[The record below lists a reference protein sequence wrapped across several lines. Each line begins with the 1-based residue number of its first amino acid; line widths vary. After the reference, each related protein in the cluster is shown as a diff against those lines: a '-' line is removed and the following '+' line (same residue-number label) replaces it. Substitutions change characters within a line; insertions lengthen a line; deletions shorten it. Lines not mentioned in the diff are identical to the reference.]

1 MRYTCKKSLSKV
13 WVLTFIVLGL
23 LLETGCITYSRH
35 AIPADRLPPE
45 LRLCEKGC
53 RIPVNLALL
62 SQSPPRSYVIGP
74 GDILS
79 VYIRG
84 LLPPNVDDQTPILQN
99 NVALQNEYYP
109 PTGVVIGPTAGV
121 PLEVADDGT
130 IPVPVVG
137 AVEVKG
143 LTIQQAADKLIK
155 VVVEKKVVLKDRE
168 YLYVNLVRPRV
179 HRVMIVREEVKSD
192 APTLLFRNTS
202 IAARRGSA
210 RIVDLPAF
218 ENDILHALTA
228 SGGMPGSDAMNEV
241 WVLRRGQ
248 RGDLATDEVWNNIQ
262 SGAADAAD
270 IVSCCPD
277 GATAKR
283 IPLWTRGGCTPCFS
297 QDDVILQ
304 DGDIVYLPERK
315 QEVFYTAGLINGAE
329 IPLPRDHDIDILE
342 AVSIANSSVG
352 GPGGAGGQVF
362 RAGAGP
368 GNIIPPTRAVVLRKM
383 ANGEQVAIRV
393 DLERAPRDVK
403 QRIIIHPGDYIMLY
417 YKPGETFTNAA
428 LNFVNFSYLI
438 GGNNNP

>member
-1 MRYTCKKSLSKV
+1 MRHSCKKTISKV
-13 WVLTFIVLGL
+13 WVLAAIGIGL
-23 LLETGCITYSRH
+23 LFETGCITYSHH

-62 SQSPPRSYVIGP
+62 SQNPPRSYIIGP

-79 VYIRG
+79 VYIKG
-84 LLPPNVDDQTPILQN
+84 LLPPNIDDATPILQN

-121 PLEVADDGT
+121 PLEVTDDGT
-130 IPVPVVG
+130 IPIPVIGNVK
-137 AVEVKG
+137 VEG

-155 VVVEKKVVLKDRE
+155 EVVDKKVVLKDRE

-179 HRVMIVREEVKSD
+179 HRVMIVREEVESD
-192 APTLLFRNTS
+192 APTLIPRTS
-202 IAARRGSA
+202 SVIARRGSA

-218 ENDILHALTA
+218 ENDVLHALTA

-241 WVLRRGQ
+241 WILRRGN
-248 RGDLATDEVWNNIQ
+248 RGDLATDEVWNSIQ
-262 SGAADAAD
+262 NSANPADY
-270 IVSCCPD
+270 ISCCPE

-283 IPLWTRGGCTPCFS
+283 IPLWTRGGCSPSFS
-297 QDDVILQ
+297 QEDVMLQ
-304 DGDIVYLPERK
+304 DGDILYLPERK
-315 QEVFYTAGLINGAE
+315 QDVFYTGGLINGAE

-368 GNIIPPTRAVVLRKM
+368 GNIIPPTRAVVLRKL
-383 ANGEQVAIRV
+383 ANGEQAAIRV
-393 DLERAPRDVK
+393 DLERAVRDVK
-403 QRIIIHPGDYIMLY
+403 QRIVIQPGDFIMLY
-417 YKPGETFTNAA
+417 YKPGETFVNSA
-428 LNFVNFSYLI
+428 LNFVNFSFLL
-438 GGNNNP
+438 GDASN